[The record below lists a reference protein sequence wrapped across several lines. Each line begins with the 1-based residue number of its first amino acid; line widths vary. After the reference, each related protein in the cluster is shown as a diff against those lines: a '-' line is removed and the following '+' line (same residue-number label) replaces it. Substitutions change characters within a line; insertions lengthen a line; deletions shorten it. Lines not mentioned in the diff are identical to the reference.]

1 MSEEVIND
9 DSEIVTVNINQETTD
24 INLDETKEK
33 ILNEQVK
40 IERTKAT
47 YWQLY
52 RFASKR
58 DWLIMIIGTIFA
70 IISGAAIPITT
81 VIFGEMINYFT
92 NFQKG
97 QISNANFLDKVNYYA
112 LFFVYLAII
121 VFFST
126 YIYMA
131 AWVYTGERLTRQIR
145 ERYLRSILR
154 QNVAYF
160 DKLGAGEV
168 TTRITS
174 DTHLIQD
181 GISEKVAMSI
191 SYAAQFLSAFVIA
204 FIKSWK
210 MTLVICA
217 LIPCISITSTLLNK
231 FTAIFM
237 KRSLDYYSKSGTIA
251 EESISTIRTAVAF
264 GIQSK
269 LSKLYDSH
277 LIFAKK
283 EGIKKSILNGAGLGA
298 TYFFMYST
306 YALAF
311 WYGSTLLLKGE
322 LTSGDVVNVFFAV
335 LIGAFALGHIAPD
348 LQAFSFAIGAG
359 SKIFETINR
368 IPPIDIASESGE
380 KLDNVEGRIQL
391 KNVSFIYPARPEVM
405 TLKNLSL
412 EIEPGSTVAL
422 VGSSGSGKSTI
433 VSLALRFYDPIE
445 GEIYLDGHD
454 IKGLNLQWLR
464 RQMSL
469 VGQEPVLFNTTIAG
483 NVAHGLIGSVYEN
496 IDKDKKQI
504 MIEQACRMANAHD
517 FIMNL
522 PDKYETN
529 VGERGFLLSGGQKQR
544 IAIARAIVKDPKIL
558 LLDEATSALD
568 TQSEGIVQDALDKA
582 SKNRTTIVIAHR
594 LSTIR
599 NATKIVV
606 MNHGVIVESGT
617 HDGLMSKKGSYFNL
631 VEAQRIQQAKKA
643 KESTENEDSSDV
655 LVTARNEDIVPE
667 EDHAIGRVITNKS
680 ASSAILAKRKADLE
694 AGMKFDYEFTTIELL
709 RKVTKINKPEIPFI
723 ILGLFSSIVSG
734 VVYPVFAIIFAKII
748 QSFSKT
754 GDELRND
761 AKFWALMFLVIAIVT
776 MISNFIQGSSFGFS
790 GENLTLRIRSMSY
803 AAILRQDISFFDE
816 EQHSVGVLTSA
827 LSLDAQN
834 VNGLAGITLGTILQ
848 VCTTLLSGLIVA
860 LAIGWKLALVCLAC
874 IPLLVG
880 SGALRMKM
888 LSGFQQKNK
897 LAYEYSAQIAC
908 EGAANIRTV
917 AALTRE
923 DDLWNIYHKLLDE
936 PMRQGFNN
944 AFLASITFAF
954 AQCVN
959 FLTNALAF
967 WYGSRLF
974 VSGEYNLEK
983 MFTVFMAIVFGSIS
997 AGRVFAFA
1005 PDIAKAKSS
1014 AATIISLLERN
1025 PLIDSWSN
1033 SGKKLDKIEGNIKF
1047 TDVHFRYPTRPH
1059 VRVLRGLNI
1068 EIKPGQY
1075 AALVGPSGC
1084 GKSTTIGLTERFYET
1099 TIGKIE
1105 IDGIDITKI
1114 NVSNLREHIALVSQE
1129 PSLYDMTIKENVL
1142 LGCKPNQ
1149 NPTQEDIERVCRE
1162 SNIHDFIVS
1171 LPDGYDTRVGGKG
1184 TQLSGGQKQRIAIA
1198 RALIRNPKILLL
1210 DEATSALDSESEKVV
1225 QKALDVA
1232 AKGRTTLA
1240 IAHRL
1245 STIQHA
1251 DVIFVIKEG
1260 KVAEQG
1266 THQEL
1271 LAQKGIYFNMVQEQD
1286 LGADN

>member
-97 QISNANFLDKVNYYA
+97 QISNANFLDK
-112 LFFVYLAII
+112 
-121 VFFST
+121 
-126 YIYMA
+126 
-131 AWVYTGERLTRQIR
+131 
-145 ERYLRSILR
+145 
-154 QNVAYF
+154 NVAYF

-405 TLKNLSL
+405 TLKNLSI

-617 HDGLMSKKGSYFNL
+617 HDELMSKKGSYFNL

-680 ASSAILAKRKADLE
+680 ASSAILVKRKADLE